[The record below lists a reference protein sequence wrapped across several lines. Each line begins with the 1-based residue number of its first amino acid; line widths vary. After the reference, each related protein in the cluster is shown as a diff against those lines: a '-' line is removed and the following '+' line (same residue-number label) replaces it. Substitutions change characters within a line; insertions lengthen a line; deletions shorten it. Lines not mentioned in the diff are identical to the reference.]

1 MNKLPLITIGI
12 TCFNARLTIKRAIL
26 SAINQTWT
34 NKEIIIV
41 NDFSDDDSQAI
52 IEDLIKREKNIK
64 LINNNKNLGCA
75 YSRNV
80 IIKNAIGEFIAF
92 FDDDDFSRDDRLFL
106 QYKKI
111 LSYEAISKNELIAC
125 YASGQRI
132 YPNGYIKEF
141 Y

>member
-1 MNKLPLITIGI
+1 MNKKPLITIGI

-52 IEDLIKREKNIK
+52 IEDLINRKKNIK

-106 QYKKI
+106 QYKKQMM
-111 LSYEAISKNELIAC
+111 LL
-125 YASGQRI
+125 
-132 YPNGYIKEF
+132 
-141 Y
+141 